1 MLEETICVSWL
12 EGEISLWCIRAFY
25 LPGPPPQ
32 LCKPHSPPA
41 TTDAHL
47 MGEELVQP
55 QAWEGQ
61 ERGREKHGKEGK
73 WRKTTRLTPAS
84 PSLST
89 PAAARPA
96 SAEPWLV
103 SDGGTEGGGC
113 TPEVSQEHSE
123 SQSCPKGDL
132 LPGHRLVP
140 PQGQRRRWQRRTSP
154 WQPGSQLHCSSPS
167 LWDEPWPINNP
178 STDGQGWAA
187 GSLQGGW

>member
-1 MLEETICVSWL
+1 MLEKTIRVSWL

-61 ERGREKHGKEGK
+61 ERGREKHKKEGK
-73 WRKTTRLTPAS
+73 WRETSWLTPAS

-113 TPEVSQEHSE
+113 TPEVSQEA
-123 SQSCPKGDL
+123 QRVPKLPQGRCAAWAPSCPTPGTEKEVAALHIAMATRETAPL
-132 LPGHRLVP
+132 LQ
-140 PQGQRRRWQRRTSP
+140 PQ
-154 WQPGSQLHCSSPS
+154 S
-167 LWDEPWPINNP
+167 L
-178 STDGQGWAA
+178 G
-187 GSLQGGW
+187 